1 MDGLLAIHNFM
12 PSFDGYFCATCKQF
26 HSGLPLSY
34 AADSPDSYAWLNDKE
49 RDDRAVISSDQ
60 CIIDDEKY
68 SLRGLIEIPII
79 GFDEFFLW
87 SVWAS
92 VLKEAFEEID
102 EHWQTPAREKLI
114 GPYKGRI
121 NNGLT
126 EYSPTTFNLKCT
138 IRIQT
143 LGSRPLFFIDEPA
156 HPLAIEQRNGIS
168 LERVQQIASALMH
181 KND

>member
-60 CIIDDEKY
+60 CIIDVEKY
-68 SLRGLIEIPII
+68 SFGGLLELRFIGLV
-79 GFDEFFLW
+79 EFFLW
-87 SVWAS
+87 RFWAS

-102 EHWQTPAREKLI
+102 GTWQHPPRE
-114 GPYKGRI
+114 
-121 NNGLT
+121 
-126 EYSPTTFNLKCT
+126 NL
-138 IRIQT
+138 
-143 LGSRPLFFIDEPA
+143 
-156 HPLAIEQRNGIS
+156 
-168 LERVQQIASALMH
+168 
-181 KND
+181 